1 MKKFIII
8 MSSVILLIVCSY
20 IGIKETVEKS
30 EIEKKITMNVTF
42 ASSYKSHS
50 ADEFELNKDMD
61 IVFNIKG
68 KIKSGDLDIKIVSYD
83 DSKVYY
89 DNANNKTFDDNKK
102 IAFPKGKYKIEI
114 LAADCIEGRYKI
126 QGKIL

>member
-1 MKKFIII
+1 MKKFLIL
-8 MSSVILLIVCSY
+8 MSSVIILIACSY

-50 ADEFELNKDMD
+50 IDDFQIDKDMD
-61 IVFNIKG
+61 VVFNING
-68 KIKSGDLDIKIVSYD
+68 KTKSGDLDIKILSHD

-89 DNANNKTFDDNKK
+89 DNTNNKEFDDKK
-102 IAFPKGKYKIEI
+102 MITLPKGKYKIEI
-114 LAADCIEGRYKI
+114 LALNCIDGRYKI
-126 QGKIL
+126 KAMIL